1 MSVSFNPAN
10 LRWLALSLLV
20 IVFDQ
25 ITKNYFNH
33 LLQLGQS
40 IDLLPV
46 FSWTLAYNTGAA
58 FSFLHDAGG
67 WQRWFFVALA
77 IGVSGAMTVWL
88 ARLPANAK
96 VLMAGIALLVGGA
109 LGNVYDRFVL
119 GYVIDFIHVHYRDW
133 HFPAFNIADCGITV
147 GAALLI
153 LDSLFLEKHRQVTT
167 HDA

>member
-109 LGNVYDRFVL
+109 LGNVYDRFM
-119 GYVIDFIHVHYRDW
+119 
-133 HFPAFNIADCGITV
+133 
-147 GAALLI
+147 
-153 LDSLFLEKHRQVTT
+153 LEIGRASCRERV
-167 HDA
+167 

>member
-25 ITKNYFNH
+25 ITKSHFNH

-119 GYVIDFIHVHYRDW
+119 GYVIDFIHVHYQTW

>member
-1 MSVSFNPAN
+1 MSASFNPAN

-20 IVFDQ
+20 IVLDQ

-119 GYVIDFIHVHYRDW
+119 GYVIDFIHLHYQDW

-153 LDSLFLEKHRQVTT
+153 LDSLFLEKHRQVTNP
-167 HDA
+167 